1 MEGIC
6 DLIPRSDVVHSAT
19 LTAKSRAPALAAG
32 RVEPV
37 GIHLDLVDTQLAE
50 HLACRSRKASA
61 LPWDKIAQIRE
72 RLPQA
77 AHRAGNGG
85 DRERIAWDPY
95 PRARNG
101 EPLLSEV
108 CRTPQSAALE

>member
-61 LPWDKIAQIRE
+61 LPWDKTENWLIAAQM
-72 RLPQA
+72 
-77 AHRAGNGG
+77 RASEIEGTDVG
-85 DRERIAWDPY
+85 DFLK
-95 PRARNG
+95 N
-101 EPLLSEV
+101 L
-108 CRTPQSAALE
+108 